1 VRTSSHVPTAPIAA
15 IGVLIAALAIA
26 SLARV
31 RPPEAPPERV
41 HATGERAPACVNI
54 NRANSE
60 ELETLPRVGPS
71 LAARILADREAHG
84 AFPDLDSLD
93 RVRGI
98 GPATLRVLRPH
109 LCELRVST
117 RADALPDAGPP
128 R

>member
-1 VRTSSHVPTAPIAA
+1 MRTSSHVPTAPIAA
-15 IGVLIAALAIA
+15 IGALIAALAMA

-31 RPPEAPPERV
+31 RPPEAPPESV
-41 HATGERAPACVNI
+41 HASSERTSACVEI
-54 NRANSE
+54 NHAGPG